1 MSHKHRQK
9 IEKIFSHPTP
19 ANLDVKKTFHA
30 LEHYGVRIEVT
41 KAHSAKLFYGEKEEI
56 LQLPHGDQF
65 TKDEVV
71 KLRHILENFGLTPEK
86 LKEAES

>member
-1 MSHKHRQK
+1 MSKHLHK
-9 IEKIFSHPTP
+9 IEKIFTHPTP

-30 LEHYGVRIEVT
+30 LEHYGVLIEVT
-41 KAHSAKLFYGEKEEI
+41 KAHSAKLFFEDKEAV

-71 KLRHILENFGLTPEK
+71 KLRHILEAFGLTPER
-86 LKEAES
+86 LKEREG

>member
-1 MSHKHRQK
+1 MSHKHVQK

-19 ANLDVKKTFHA
+19 ANLDVKKTFSA
-30 LEHYGVRIEVT
+30 LEHFGVKIETT
-41 KAHSAKLFYGEKEEI
+41 KAHSAKLFYEDKEEI

-65 TKDEVV
+65 SKDEVV

-86 LKEAES
+86 LKGE